1 LRLGVLVAAVG
12 PCGFVP
18 VAPGTVGSFAGLALV
33 WLLRANGWGWL
44 EPALLAVVLSVG
56 VLASRVTE
64 TAYQRRDPGV
74 IVIDEVAGMLVTLM
88 AVPVGVG
95 GAVLAFALFRVFDI
109 LKPFPARH
117 AERLPGGWGVMAD
130 DVIAGIYAQLVLRAL
145 LAVGGLW

>member
-1 LRLGVLVAAVG
+1 MRLGVLVAAVG
-12 PCGFVP
+12 PCGFAP
-18 VAPGTVGSFAGLALV
+18 VAPGTIGSFAGLALV

-44 EPALLAVVLSVG
+44 EPVLLAVVLSVG
-56 VLASRVTE
+56 VLASQVTE
-64 TAYQRRDPGV
+64 TVYQRRDPGV

-145 LAVGGLW
+145 LAVGGPW

>member
-1 LRLGVLVAAVG
+1 VAAVG
-12 PCGFVP
+12 PCGFAP
-18 VAPGTVGSFAGLALV
+18 VAPGTIGSFAGLALV

-44 EPALLAVVLSVG
+44 EPGLLAVVLSVG
-56 VLASRVTE
+56 VLASQVTE
-64 TAYQRRDPGV
+64 TVYQRRDPGV

-145 LAVGGLW
+145 LAVGGQW

>member
-1 LRLGVLVAAVG
+1 VAAVG

>member
-1 LRLGVLVAAVG
+1 MRLGVLVAAVG